1 MMKHLKRQHGFTI
14 IELMIATTIFS
25 LVLMISLGAIMTIT
39 RMYYQGTL
47 QAKTQNRVREIV
59 DEIADDI
66 RYLPGE
72 VVVTEDPSVISGAI
86 ETGDDGSVGSVDPE
100 APVDYFGEHCI
111 GEIRYRYLLGFKTV
125 TNATLA
131 SSDQDARDANG
142 TLVREPSANCDAA
155 DLNDTDRT
163 TLAESIVTDDSLTSM
178 LDENMRLLEFAI
190 NRSSSIDSNRYTV
203 AVTVAYGDDD
213 LIDFVDGN
221 FICKPDNIARAY
233 CAVSRLEVDVT
244 KRLETSGT

>member
-1 MMKHLKRQHGFTI
+1 MKV
-14 IELMIATTIFS
+14 S
-25 LVLMISLGAIMTIT
+25 P
-39 RMYYQGTL
+39 Y
-47 QAKTQNRVREIV
+47 
-59 DEIADDI
+59 
-66 RYLPGE
+66 
-72 VVVTEDPSVISGAI
+72 
-86 ETGDDGSVGSVDPE
+86 
-100 APVDYFGEHCI
+100 
-111 GEIRYRYLLGFKTV
+111 
-125 TNATLA
+125 
-131 SSDQDARDANG
+131 
-142 TLVREPSANCDAA
+142 
-155 DLNDTDRT
+155 LNDTDRT

-213 LIDFVDGN
+213 LIDFVDGY